1 MKTLSLKS
9 IVLVL
14 WMYSCAGGVSLLAQT
29 ESRDAYTEA
38 ASAFQQGRL
47 DEAERRLK
55 SAIAIEPD
63 RPDLL
68 GLLGVVLDAKKEYE
82 QAEVFHQ
89 RALNLAPR
97 SAGLWNNFGNHYLAR
112 GNDDQ
117 ARKAFGRVLAIE
129 PGHANANLQL
139 ARIALSHKQGAEALS
154 YLEKLKPSDQSDTAV
169 QLLRARCLHSAG
181 QLDAAMAIVN
191 RLEQDAL
198 GDARLAFSLGV
209 ILAEWE
215 KYGRAEDAFSR
226 ALETDP
232 SNVEILHNV
241 GLAALHAGHL
251 DRAQKVFEI
260 AVQQR
265 PDDVE
270 SIFNLGRVHAAKDE
284 SETALVLL
292 ARARRLAP
300 GRPDILVYLARMY
313 AEAGFF
319 SGAAESYEEYLKL
332 QPDDHSARRERGF
345 SYCRFGRTKTALP
358 DLNWYVKQYPLDPT
372 GHFELGL
379 CESLGDTIQALRH
392 LDEALRLKPDFPM
405 AQQARGWLL
414 HREGKWTEAL
424 PDLKSV
430 VKREPNNAMALLQL
444 GEIYLEL
451 EQPAQAVEFLRRA
464 QEVAPDH
471 RGVLTQLHRAL
482 RKLGQNQEAA
492 AVLET
497 LKTAEPDPTPLKA
510 SAQIFDYL
518 GLDPSEQRERFRRNL
533 TNAIAANPSD
543 PELKVQMGGL
553 LLYDGKT
560 EEALAA
566 FREILELSPG
576 PRVLNEGAMT
586 LLEHK
591 QHALARE
598 FLTRLVATDPSVE
611 NRLELAVATFHALGP
626 EASLEEIEK
635 ISVANRNGD
644 VYLLKAQVLDA
655 LGRFEESVDSLNAG
669 FRMEPKRADL
679 YLWASLFL
687 LKHKRDQQALA
698 LLEQATNIVPD
709 AADLLL
715 TKAVVLELVRK
726 TEQAEDLLKKIQSR
740 WPEWGQCYLIQGIIQ
755 ATHRKPKEALQ
766 SLRTAIALG
775 ERTASAYY
783 YLADAARMSEP
794 QDRKEAWQA
803 ASEALRLDPNDASA
817 HALAGK
823 IALEEEEP
831 VKATEQ
837 LKEAIRLKP
846 NLAEAHYSLMIA
858 YRKLGRANEAMVES
872 DIFRRIREQNP
883 ESDDDTAGIRQ
894 MLFASDAPR

>member
-1 MKTLSLKS
+1 M
-9 IVLVL
+9 
-14 WMYSCAGGVSLLAQT
+14 
-29 ESRDAYTEA
+29 
-38 ASAFQQGRL
+38 
-47 DEAERRLK
+47 
-55 SAIAIEPD
+55 
-63 RPDLL
+63 
-68 GLLGVVLDAKKEYE
+68 
-82 QAEVFHQ
+82 
-89 RALNLAPR
+89 
-97 SAGLWNNFGNHYLAR
+97 AR
-112 GNDDQ
+112 
-117 ARKAFGRVLAIE
+117 
-129 PGHANANLQL
+129 
-139 ARIALSHKQGAEALS
+139 
-154 YLEKLKPSDQSDTAV
+154 
-169 QLLRARCLHSAG
+169 
-181 QLDAAMAIVN
+181 
-191 RLEQDAL
+191 
-198 GDARLAFSLGV
+198 
-209 ILAEWE
+209 
-215 KYGRAEDAFSR
+215 
-226 ALETDP
+226 
-232 SNVEILHNV
+232 
-241 GLAALHAGHL
+241 
-251 DRAQKVFEI
+251 
-260 AVQQR
+260 
-265 PDDVE
+265 
-270 SIFNLGRVHAAKDE
+270 
-284 SETALVLL
+284 
-292 ARARRLAP
+292 
-300 GRPDILVYLARMY
+300 
-313 AEAGFF
+313 
-319 SGAAESYEEYLKL
+319 
-332 QPDDHSARRERGF
+332 
-345 SYCRFGRTKTALP
+345 
-358 DLNWYVKQYPLDPT
+358 
-372 GHFELGL
+372 
-379 CESLGDTIQALRH
+379 
-392 LDEALRLKPDFPM
+392 
-405 AQQARGWLL
+405 QARGWLL
-414 HREGKWTEAL
+414 HREGRWTEAL

-444 GEIYLEL
+444 GEIYLAL

-471 RGVLTQLHRAL
+471 RGVLTQLHRTL

-533 TNAIAANPSD
+533 PNAIAANPSD

-576 PRVLNEGAMT
+576 TRVLNEGAMT

-894 MLFASDAPR
+894 TLFASDAPR